1 MTGIAKFINI
11 REDFSNWRG
20 RGDERLTRNV
30 RENRRTGKLG
40 DRADD
45 EGTSLTGPLPGE

>member
-30 RENRRTGKLG
+30 RDDRRTGKLG
-40 DRADD
+40 DARMTK
-45 EGTSLTGPLPGE
+45 GNH